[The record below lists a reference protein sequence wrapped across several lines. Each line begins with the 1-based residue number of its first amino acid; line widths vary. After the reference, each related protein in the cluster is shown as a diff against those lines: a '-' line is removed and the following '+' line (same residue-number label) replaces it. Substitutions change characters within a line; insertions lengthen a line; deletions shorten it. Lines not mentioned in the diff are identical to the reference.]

1 MWWFERETVLIGSG
15 VWIPGPLLRE
25 LSAEA
30 VDPLGVA
37 FMEDVPCWG
46 QVWRDTSLTHFQS
59 LSLRPMCGEKCG
71 PSASCLLPYFPAMMA
86 FYTPAGINGFPP
98 GCSQQFSL
106 CVTQHHSGFSIWK
119 CFLWGVHRAKT
130 MGGDCSALASS
141 ALHLTDSDL
150 CFPVFSHRSHF
161 LLPSHWR

>member
-1 MWWFERETVLIGSG
+1 MKIANVKRHSLDSCYSTNVSLGVMWWFEREPVLIGSG

-25 LSAEA
+25 LSVEA

-71 PSASCLLPYFPAMMA
+71 P
-86 FYTPAGINGFPP
+86 
-98 GCSQQFSL
+98 
-106 CVTQHHSGFSIWK
+106 
-119 CFLWGVHRAKT
+119 
-130 MGGDCSALASS
+130 
-141 ALHLTDSDL
+141 
-150 CFPVFSHRSHF
+150 
-161 LLPSHWR
+161 